1 MTARQWNVLEDEG
14 ARRWREAGSPL
25 IPSALLDGAVL
36 PILDVSQLA
45 AALGLAVAARGAIP
59 AAAWDLAAVLD
70 AWTDLLPLAPADLLT
85 APTPS
90 RGRSIRN
97 LTVNTFHPVELL
109 PAAAEQ
115 GAFPWDPD
123 GDDEREAALPDPASV
138 LGYARGIAAA
148 WMVWLLEHAADLEPS
163 LTVSSPRG
171 ELPLGDLLLSQR
183 WHAAF
188 HYRQLTAFL
197 STHGVSAEGALQA
210 ESLAGLE
217 LPSEVF

>member
-1 MTARQWNVLEDEG
+1 MTTRQWNVLQEDG

-25 IPSALLDGAVL
+25 IPSALVDGAVL

-45 AALGLAVAARGAIP
+45 AALGLATTARSAIP

-70 AWTDLLPLAPADLLT
+70 AWVDLMPLVAGDLLT

-109 PAAAEQ
+109 PTAALR
-115 GAFPWDPD
+115 GVFPWDPD
-123 GDDEREAALPDPASV
+123 RDDEREAALTDPASV
-138 LGYARGIAAA
+138 LAYARGIAAT
-148 WMVWLLEHAADLEPS
+148 WTVWLLEHADDLDPS
-163 LTVSSPRG
+163 LPVSSPRG
-171 ELPLGDLLLSQR
+171 DLSLGDLVLSQR

-188 HYRQLTAFL
+188 HYRQVTAVL
-197 STHGVSAEGALQA
+197 RAHAVSLDGALRV
-210 ESLAGLE
+210 ESLSGLE
-217 LPSEVF
+217 LPAEVF